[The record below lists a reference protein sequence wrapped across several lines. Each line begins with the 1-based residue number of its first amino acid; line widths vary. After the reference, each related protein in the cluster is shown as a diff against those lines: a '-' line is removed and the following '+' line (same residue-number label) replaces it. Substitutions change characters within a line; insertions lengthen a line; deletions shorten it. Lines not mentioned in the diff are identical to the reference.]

1 MSRWVVIGV
10 GNALRGD
17 DAAGLHVARRL
28 RERGLQN
35 VHESSGETASLM
47 ELWQGMDAVLLADA
61 AQSGAPPGTVT
72 RLDASTQPLPAAFL
86 HCSTH
91 AFGLAEAVELSRS
104 LGTLPPKVIIF
115 AVEGKTFEHG
125 APLSPEVERG
135 VVEAVN
141 QISRNEVPGLRTHT
155 LKPGVR
161 GGWMNPRS
169 PMRRSWR

>member
-28 RERGLQN
+28 RERGWEN
-35 VHESSGETASLM
+35 MHESSGETASLM
-47 ELWQGMDAVLLADA
+47 ELWQGVDAVLLADA
-61 AQSGAPPGTVT
+61 AQSGAPPGTIT

-104 LGTLPPKVIIF
+104 LGTLPPKVIVF
-115 AVEGKTFEHG
+115 AIEGQTFEHG

-135 VVEAVN
+135 VMETVN
-141 QISRNEVPGLRTHT
+141 QIEAEV
-155 LKPGVR
+155 KPHA
-161 GGWMNPRS
+161 
-169 PMRRSWR
+169 